1 MIFLT
6 KEQLAPENLESS
18 SQLMFEDKL
27 FTRGPDFAKS
37 ARSIAIKFCQRYLHR
52 VPCLLVDNDS
62 YVSVWIEQ
70 TNKANT
76 ECSEQTYKA
85 KTNSIE
91 QSNKTNMET
100 GISNSLEPKFI
111 RYSEE
116 KLSELIGPI
125 ASIICQ
131 HTILENPS
139 MKKTEFVAALAE
151 HIENIEDAIAFQ
163 NQFSF

>member
-18 SQLMFEDKL
+18 SQLMFQDKL

-62 YVSVWIEQ
+62 YVSIWIEQ
-70 TNKANT
+70 SSKVNTESIEPTNKANT
-76 ECSEQTYKA
+76 ETE
-85 KTNSIE
+85 
-91 QSNKTNMET
+91 
-100 GISNSLEPKFI
+100 ISNSLETKFI
-111 RYSEE
+111 LDSEE
-116 KLSELIGPI
+116 KLAELIGPI

-131 HTILENPS
+131 HTIMENPS
-139 MKKTEFVAALAE
+139 IKKTEFVAALAE
-151 HIENIEDAIAFQ
+151 HIENPQDAIAFQ
-163 NQFSF
+163 SQFSF